1 MGTSQTVISVGAVCF
16 GMVVGFVTYRSLARS
31 GPTSSVSDIAAVV
44 GVVGGGVVTSLFDPT
59 QGDAFGWYAIGLVAG
74 MALYPVVV
82 LTLGK
87 KVSQDSGGSV
97 LLGSD
102 SDPSP
107 E

>member
-1 MGTSQTVISVGAVCF
+1 MGTSQTVISIGAVCF
-16 GMVVGFVTYRSLARS
+16 GVVVGYVTYRSLARS

-59 QGDAFGWYAIGLVAG
+59 QGDAFGWYSIGLVIG
-74 MALYPVVV
+74 MAVYLLVV

-87 KVSQDSGGSV
+87 KVQQDSNSTV

-102 SDPSP
+102 PSP

>member
-1 MGTSQTVISVGAVCF
+1 MSQTVISVGAVCF
-16 GMVVGFVTYRSLARS
+16 GIVVGYVTYRSLARS
-31 GPTSSVSDIAAVV
+31 GPVSSVSDIAAVV
-44 GVVGGGVVTSLFDPT
+44 GVVGGGLVTSLFDPAAS
-59 QGDAFGWYAIGLVAG
+59 DSFGWYAIGLVTG

-87 KVSQDSGGSV
+87 RMKQASDGAV

-102 SDPSP
+102 PSP